1 MFDDGIPDHAGV
13 AELAEG
19 LATGRWTSAGL
30 VAAYRARI
38 ERLDTRFG
46 SVRGVLEDCEEQ
58 AAASDACRAASGPR
72 SPLEGV
78 PVVVKDNID
87 VAGVPTTAGALAL
100 ERSVPGRDAP
110 LVRRLREAGAVVLAK
125 TNLSELANF
134 LTEHMPSGYSSLG
147 GQVLNPYDTAL
158 TPSGSSSGSASALS
172 LGLAP
177 VAVGTETDGSITSP
191 CEHQSLV
198 GVKPTLGLVSRTGIL
213 PIAPSQD
220 TAGPMATSVADAT
233 VLLGVIAGSDP
244 DDPSTEGAD
253 EIAGQLRGLRTSWP
267 PLAEARV
274 AVVVT
279 VPEGAR
285 REEGRSRDD
294 RRGCH
299 DALLAA
305 LRSAGATT
313 VEVAVEYQPQDDEMA
328 VLTFEFAP
336 AVDAYLAA
344 LGPAAPVRTM
354 AELARWNAAHSD
366 QALKF
371 GQAHVERALA
381 IDHETA
387 RSAHE
392 ARRDGVRAA
401 ALRAL
406 EAAIGD
412 LEAILFPGTGGTSL
426 AARAGWPSLV
436 LPAGY
441 GAGSHRPIGA
451 TLVSRPWTE
460 PRLLAIAAGLELAH
474 PVRRPPWAIN
484 PAAFRGLS

>member
-1 MFDDGIPDHAGV
+1 MFDDGIPDHAGL

-19 LATGRWTSAGL
+19 LAAGRWTSAGL

-38 ERLDTRFG
+38 ERLDPGFG
-46 SVRGVLEDCEEQ
+46 SVRAVADDCEEQ
-58 AAASDACRAASGPR
+58 ARASDARRAASGAR

-87 VAGVPTTAGALAL
+87 VAGVPTTGGALAL
-100 ERSVPGRDAP
+100 EHSVPGRDAP
-110 LVRRLREAGAVVLAK
+110 LVRRLREAGAVILAK

-134 LTEHMPSGYSSLG
+134 LTEDMPSGYSSLG

-220 TAGPMATSVADAT
+220 TAGPMAASVADAAT
-233 VLLGVIAGSDP
+233 LLGVIAGSDA
-244 DDPSTEGAD
+244 DDPSTAGAD
-253 EIAGQLRGLRTSWP
+253 EVAARLRSLRTDWP
-267 PLAEARV
+267 SLTGARL
-274 AVVVT
+274 AVVVA

-285 REEGRSRDD
+285 REVGRSRED

-305 LRSAGATT
+305 LRSAGAAT
-313 VEVAVEYQPQDDEMA
+313 VEVGVEPQPQDDEMA

-344 LGPAAPVRTM
+344 LGPAAPVKTM
-354 AELARWNAAHSD
+354 AELARWNAAHAD
-366 QALKF
+366 RALKF
-371 GQAHVERALA
+371 GQVHVEQALA

-387 RSAHE
+387 RAAHE
-392 ARRDGVRAA
+392 TRRDGVRAA
-401 ALRAL
+401 ALSAL

-412 LEAILFPGTGGTSL
+412 REAILFPGSGGTSL

-441 GAGSHRPIGA
+441 GAASRRPVGA

-460 PRLLAIAAGLELAH
+460 PRLLAIAGGLERAH

-484 PAAFRGLS
+484 PAAFRGLA